1 MLTPDLHPWQEGP
14 VGLLRFARDTSR
26 SPDQLNQLVAFLL
39 LDVCVETTMRTF
51 LSLPDGLVPGTIK
64 YFERRRFSEG
74 NFHDLTRG
82 VEAVCVTP
90 IAPTDL
96 HYVKYY
102 HAKRNQLYH
111 QGSGITVAAGD
122 VERYMRVAASL
133 LDQLLGVGQEV
144 APASAEGASSLTK
157 EQVARLG
164 AELRRNIEQF
174 RELVNALF
182 ETIEPKLVYPT
193 TIKRLSTIASG
204 IDAVSFPRKL
214 SDFRQLIDSTI
225 EDQEIKTW
233 LLDFLADDVSGDSEQ
248 TLRNSQFLMEA
259 SKDHYALY
267 SLIAGVFFLP
277 VGDVRKDSVDRYED
291 ISFLAQDDYSI
302 MGIYTA
308 CLSFAGYIAH
318 AEGRMIFE
326 NPPLIE
332 RGIEV
337 NDKLVD
343 TIKRLSFLTK
353 A

>member
-1 MLTPDLHPWQEGP
+1 MLTPELHPWQEGP
-14 VGLLRFARDTSR
+14 VGLLRFARDTPR
-26 SPDQLNQLVAFLL
+26 SADQLNQLVAFLL
-39 LDVCVETTMRTF
+39 LDICVETTMRTF
-51 LSLPDGLVPGTIK
+51 LSLPDGLAPAKIK
-64 YFERRRFSEG
+64 YFERRKFSEG

-82 VEAVCVTP
+82 VEAACATP
-90 IAPTDL
+90 IAPPDL

-144 APASAEGASSLTK
+144 ASTSSGDASSLTK

-164 AELRRNIEQF
+164 PELRRNIERF

-182 ETIEPKLVYPT
+182 ETLEPRLVYPT
-193 TIKRLSTIASG
+193 TIRRLSTIASG

-214 SDFRQLIDSTI
+214 SDFRQLIESTI
-225 EDQEIKTW
+225 EDHEIKTW
-233 LLDFLADDVSGDSEQ
+233 LTDLLADDVTGDNEQ
-248 TLRNSQFLMEA
+248 ILRNSQFLMEA
-259 SKDHYALY
+259 GKDHYALY

-277 VGDVRKDSVDRYED
+277 VGDVRKDSVDRYDD

-308 CLSFAGYIAH
+308 CVSFAGYIGD
-318 AEGRMIFE
+318 AEGRMMFE
-326 NPPLIE
+326 NPPLVE
-332 RGIEV
+332 RAIEV

-343 TIKRLSFLTK
+343 TIKRLSTLTK

>member
-1 MLTPDLHPWQEGP
+1 MPVPDLHPWQEGP
-14 VGLLRFARDTSR
+14 VGLLRFARNTSR
-26 SPDQLNQLVAFLL
+26 SDDPLNQLVAFLL

-51 LSLPDGLVPGTIK
+51 LSLPDGLAPTKVK
-64 YFERRRFSEG
+64 YFERRKFSEG

-82 VEAVCVTP
+82 IEATCATP

-111 QGSGITVAAGD
+111 QGSGITVAADD
-122 VERYMRVAASL
+122 VKRYMGVAASVL
-133 LDQLLGVGQEV
+133 EQLLGVGQGVGSES
-144 APASAEGASSLTK
+144 PGHPSSVTR
-157 EQVARLG
+157 ERVARLN
-164 AELRRNIEQF
+164 AELPKNLDQF
-174 RELVNALF
+174 RELISALF

-193 TIKRLSTIASG
+193 TIRRLSDIASG

-225 EDQEIKTW
+225 EDHDIKTW
-233 LLDFLADDVSGDSEQ
+233 LMDLLADDVTGDSEQ

-259 SKDHYALY
+259 GTDHYALY

-277 VGDVRKDSVDRYED
+277 VGDVRKESVDRYDD

-308 CLSFAGYIAH
+308 CVSFAGYVAH
-318 AEGRMIFE
+318 AGGTMMLE
-326 NPPLIE
+326 NVSLVE

-337 NDKLVD
+337 NDKLVE
-343 TIKRLSFLTK
+343 TIKRLSALTK